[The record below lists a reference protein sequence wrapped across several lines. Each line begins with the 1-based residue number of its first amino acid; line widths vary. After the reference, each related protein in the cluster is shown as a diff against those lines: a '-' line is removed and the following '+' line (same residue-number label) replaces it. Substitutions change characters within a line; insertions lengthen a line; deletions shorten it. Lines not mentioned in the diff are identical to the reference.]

1 MKTFVFSLIVFVASS
16 LYAYTPDTKKGLN
29 EMQKLISTTQH
40 LREES
45 IRMHID
51 GDIASDSELQR
62 TYRKQQRLM
71 RSLELQPALSDDIK
85 TLHHYTQVLNDI
97 QADLDEHTIFHAHS
111 TLIKKMIELR
121 TEMIKKS
128 ADPKKA
134 EKIAKKATNEMQLQE
149 DFAKLQTLTMQNDHL
164 TYERSEYNAMLKQTT
179 DDIQDLLLEAS
190 KMQMDA
196 KNTVALSAVAP
207 R

>member
-1 MKTFVFSLIVFVASS
+1 MKTYVFSLILLVASS
-16 LYAYTPDTKKGLN
+16 LYAYTPDTQKGLD
-29 EMQKLISTTQH
+29 EMQELISTTQH

-45 IRMHID
+45 IRMHIA

-71 RSLELQPALSDDIK
+71 RSLELQPAVSDEIK

-97 QADLDEHTIFHAHS
+97 QAELDEHTIFNADS

-121 TEMIKKS
+121 TEMIKQS

-134 EKIAKKATNEMQLQE
+134 EKIALKAHNEMQLQE
-149 DFAKLQTLTMQNDHL
+149 DFSKLQTLTMQNDHL
-164 TYERSEYNAMLKQTT
+164 TYERTEYNAMLKQTT
-179 DDIQDLLLEAS
+179 DDIQNLLLEAS
-190 KMQMDA
+190 KLQTHDKEA
-196 KNTVALSAVAP
+196 ISLSAVTP